1 MSEKFV
7 ICFEVRD
14 SKNRLIK
21 DTTGEIQNRL
31 SFDKEVMNNA
41 QLESFLKSY
50 YTTLEAWMPE
60 NQIKIKAF
68 ILSEI
73 SHTYMELFCF
83 DSKGLHTY

>member
-31 SFDKEVMNNA
+31 SFDFEVKNDA
-41 QLESFLKSY
+41 QLKSFLKSY

-73 SHTYMELFCF
+73 SQSYMELFCF

>member
-14 SKNRLIK
+14 SENRLIK

-31 SFDKEVMNNA
+31 SFDLEVKNYA
-41 QLESFLKSY
+41 QLKSFLKSY

-68 ILSEI
+68 VLSKI
-73 SHTYMELFCF
+73 SQTYIELFCF
-83 DSKGLHTY
+83 DSKGFHTY